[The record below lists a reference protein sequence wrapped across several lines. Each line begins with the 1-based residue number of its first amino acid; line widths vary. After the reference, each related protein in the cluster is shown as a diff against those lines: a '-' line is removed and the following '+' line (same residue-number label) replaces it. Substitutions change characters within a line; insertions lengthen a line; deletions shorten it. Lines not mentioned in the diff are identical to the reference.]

1 LNEPEA
7 GRMTEVV
14 VVGAGFCGLTA
25 ASELKAAG
33 VDVLVLEARER
44 VGGRVEARPNGLGE
58 TVDTGGQFICDDMPE
73 VMALAKSRGKTLVE
87 SDFGGSYVT
96 QPVMP
101 LRQAE
106 RAYARSMA
114 LRERMKGISPDD
126 PEIAGLSVGAWLKT
140 QDEPVDVKAAF
151 RSMIEGL
158 WCLGLD
164 VLPLW
169 YLIDNDRRI
178 TNEVGELQY
187 QLAETMHSL
196 AADLAHNL
204 GDRLRLAAPVGRI
217 ERGADGVR
225 VLTAGGMFAADA
237 ALVAVP
243 PVMASRIFYAPAL
256 PPALAKAL
264 GAWRSGTVIK
274 VLVRYT
280 RAFWRDSGLSG
291 MVMWREPPSL
301 FAFDASRD
309 AAHPS
314 LAFFVGG
321 PLAVEWGRR
330 GEQALRA
337 EVTARLVAALGPE
350 AGEILDMTI
359 RDWSGD
365 RWSGGAYSDLVVDMK
380 ARDAESVIRTAAPP
394 LFFASSELSPS
405 FPGYIEGAIVAGKQ
419 AAARMIAALAE
430 RKGQPAGQGGMR
442 PS

>member
-1 LNEPEA
+1 
-7 GRMTEVV
+7 MTEVV

-25 ASELKAAG
+25 ATELKAAG
-33 VDVLVLEARER
+33 IDVLVLEARER
-44 VGGRVEARPNGLGE
+44 VGGRVEARTNGLGE

-73 VMALAKSRGKTLVE
+73 VMALAKSHGKTLVE
-87 SDFGGSYVT
+87 SDFGGGYVT
-96 QPVMP
+96 QPAMSTKE
-101 LRQAE
+101 AE
-106 RAYARSMA
+106 RAYAGSMA
-114 LRERMKGISPDD
+114 LRERMNGISPDD
-126 PEIAGLSVGAWLKT
+126 PEIAGLTVGAWLAA
-140 QDEPVDVKAAF
+140 QDEPADVKAAF

-204 GDRLRLAAPVGRI
+204 GDRLRLAMPVTRI
-217 ERGADGVR
+217 EHGPDGVR
-225 VLTAGGMFAADA
+225 VVTEGGVFAADA

-243 PVMASRIFYAPAL
+243 PVMASRIGCAPAL
-256 PPALAKAL
+256 PSTLARAF

-274 VLVRYT
+274 VLVRYD
-280 RAFWRDSGLSG
+280 RPFWRDSGLSG

-330 GEQALRA
+330 GEDALRA
-337 EVTARLVAALGPE
+337 EVTARLAAALGPE
-350 AGEILDMTI
+350 AGGMLDMTI

-365 RWSGGAYSDLVVDMK
+365 RWSGGAYSDLVVDME
-380 ARDAESVIRTAAPP
+380 ARDAEAVIRTGAAP
-394 LFFASSELSPS
+394 LFFAASELSPS

-419 AAARMIAALAE
+419 AAAKVLTASAE
-430 RKGQPAGQGGMR
+430 RKGQPPGQGGMR
-442 PS
+442 LS